1 MTGPM
6 TETLHNAAWAQ
17 CQAVRLSVLI
27 PFYNDDPRP
36 LITALTTTL
45 PEGVEILALDDGR
58 PDHALNSLVASAVN
72 DLKSPCALLTSRIN
86 RGRSAARN
94 RLAQASRGAW
104 LLFLDADMVP
114 GPDFITRW
122 LLAMEN
128 TGADALFGGYKP
140 GVPTSDT
147 RVHAC
152 LAAASDPADAAERSR
167 IGATAVCS
175 SNLAARREVL
185 HTIPFEESYAGWGW
199 EDVDWA
205 LSAAQ
210 QFRLGHIDNP
220 ASHAGLETVD
230 ELLSKFA
237 RSGENFARLLQRHP
251 DYAARPGAKLALL
264 LQRFRLGWAARLAG
278 STAARLPLPAHLRV
292 LGLKLY
298 RAGVGAKAVK
308 A

>member
-6 TETLHNAAWAQ
+6 TETLHNGAWAQ
-17 CQAVRLSVLI
+17 CQAVQLSVLI
-27 PFYNDDPRP
+27 PFFNDDPRP
-36 LITALTTTL
+36 LIAALTTAL

-58 PDHALNSLVASAVN
+58 PDAALNSQVASAVN
-72 DLKSPCALLTSRIN
+72 GLNSPCALLTSRIN

-94 RLAQASRGAW
+94 RLAQAARGAW

-128 TGADALFGGYKP
+128 TAADALFGGYKP
-140 GVPTSDT
+140 GAPTAET
-147 RVHAC
+147 RVHAR

-167 IGATAVCS
+167 IGTTAVCS
-175 SNLAARREVL
+175 SNLASRREVL
-185 HTIPFEESYAGWGW
+185 HAIPFEESYTGWGW

-210 QFRLGHIDNP
+210 QFQLGHIDNP

-251 DYAARPGAKLALL
+251 DYAARPGAKLALML
-264 LQRFRLGWAARLAG
+264 HSFRLGWAARFAG
-278 STAARLPLPAHLRV
+278 STAARLPLPTQLRV

-298 RAGVGAKAVK
+298 RAGVGAKAIK

>member
-6 TETLHNAAWAQ
+6 TETLHNGAWTQ
-17 CQAVRLSVLI
+17 SPAVRLSVLI
-27 PFYNDDPRP
+27 PFYKDDPRP
-36 LITALTTTL
+36 LITALAGAL

-58 PDHALNSLVASAVN
+58 PDAALNTVVAKTLNELSA
-72 DLKSPCALLTSRIN
+72 PAALLTSRVN

-94 RLAQASRGAW
+94 RLAQAARGAW

-128 TGADALFGGYKP
+128 TADDALFGGYHP
-140 GVPTSDT
+140 GVPTAET
-147 RVHAC
+147 RVHAR
-152 LAAASDPADAAERSR
+152 LAALSDPADAAERSR
-167 IGATAVCS
+167 IGPAAVCS

-185 HTIPFEESYAGWGW
+185 QAIPFEESYAGWGW

-210 QFRLGHIDNP
+210 QFQLGHIDNP

-230 ELLSKFA
+230 QLLSKFA

-251 DYAARPGAKLALL
+251 DYAARPGAKLALML
-264 LQRFRLGWAARLAG
+264 HRFRLGWAARVAG
-278 STAARLPLPAHLRV
+278 SNAARLPLPSRLRV

-298 RAGVGAKAVK
+298 RAGVGAKAVH

>member
-6 TETLHNAAWAQ
+6 TETLHNPVWTQ
-17 CQAVRLSVLI
+17 CQAVRLSVVI
-27 PFYNDDPRP
+27 PYYKDDPRA
-36 LITALTTTL
+36 LIAALASRL
-45 PEGVEILALDDGR
+45 PDGVEILALDDGR
-58 PDHALNSLVASAVN
+58 PDAALNSQVASAVT
-72 DLKSPCALLTSRIN
+72 DLRTPAALVTSRIN

-94 RLAQASRGAW
+94 RLAQAARGSW

-122 LLAMEN
+122 LLAIEN
-128 TGADALFGGYKP
+128 TTADALFGGYEP
-140 GVPTSDT
+140 GVPTPAT

-152 LAAASDPADAAERSR
+152 LAASSDPADAAARTR

-185 HTIPFEESYAGWGW
+185 QAVPFEESYCGWGW

-210 QFRLGHIDNP
+210 RFQLGHIDNP

-230 ELLSKFA
+230 QLLSKFA

-251 DYAARPGAKLALL
+251 DYAARPGARLALML
-264 LQRFRLGWAARLAG
+264 HRLRLGWAARIAG
-278 STAARLPLPAHLRV
+278 AAAARLPLPTRLRV

-298 RAGVGAKAVK
+298 RAGVGAKAVG